1 MRKTVKNQKVEVT
14 RKIVGE
20 RIGRL
25 RCSINLSQ
33 EKLAEIV
40 DVSRLTVWK
49 WEKGKYWPTLLH
61 LVKLAELFGCSIDY
75 LVLGTEIRGRDKEE
89 DQIGLILLN
98 RTVRNILKSI
108 CFCICSFCI
117 PEGNGK
123 SYEDYFIILA

>member
-20 RIGRL
+20 RIGRR

-33 EKLAEIV
+33 ERLAEIV
-40 DVSRLTVWK
+40 DVSRLTIWK
-49 WEKGKYWPTLLH
+49 WENGKCWPTLPH
-61 LVKLAELFGCSIDY
+61 LAKLADLFGCSIDY
-75 LVLGTEIRGRDKEE
+75 LVLGTEIRGCEKEE

-98 RTVRNILKSI
+98 KTVHNILKGI

-117 PEGNGK
+117 PVGNVITIK
-123 SYEDYFIILA
+123 IIL